1 MKIKSKDFERCVR
14 KVESLEQRLH
24 SHALSRDPMCDA
36 LMLLCAQKETVRLL
50 AFAMVA
56 HEQMEA
62 EIKAVKKMLK
72 DSKSV
77 LQLDELKARKRVLRR
92 CNPYFIAFHRL
103 NFNLDIFLNCEVAV
117 LQQRG
122 RH

>member
-1 MKIKSKDFERCVR
+1 MS
-14 KVESLEQRLH
+14 
-24 SHALSRDPMCDA
+24 
-36 LMLLCAQKETVRLL
+36 LCAQKETVRLL

-92 CNPYFIAFHRL
+92 RNPYFIAFHRL
-103 NFNLDIFLNCEVAV
+103 NFNLDIFLNCKVAV
-117 LQQRG
+117 QFCRPRTSLRRRG
-122 RH
+122 VLRVRSARATSCC